1 MVTSEP
7 DIIERSSE
15 ASLEWQQEPGR
26 SGAGDD
32 PARHALLANL
42 RHELRN
48 TLSAIIGFSEI
59 LLEDME
65 QADGPGPSADLQG
78 VNRAGKQILAVIID
92 VLDPEKIEAN
102 LSNPDFQRILAVLQ
116 ERLRMP
122 LSTLISHGET
132 LCESAQKAERQ
143 GLADDLHVI
152 YGLAKQLKEI
162 VEQLVFPSSVAS
174 MIPGNG
180 NKKPDKAKAIHDAA
194 DIIQSMGS
202 LSSPREA
209 PRGCILVVDDDEA
222 NRGLLCSCLKR
233 AGHSIITA
241 ENGRQALDLLTAHDF
256 DLVLLDIIMP
266 EMNGYQVLKQ
276 MRNTDRLHNIPV
288 IMISAFNEVDSAVRC
303 IEIGAEEY
311 LSKPF
316 DPNMLRARVKACLEK
331 KMERDE
337 TVRELSTDLDSKASQ
352 LQATSEKLG
361 ASRREIE
368 LLEEKT
374 SSIESA
380 VQQEIEKIRRVSIS
394 DILVM
399 VVCGFILGLVF
410 NAANP
415 GSVRLLPQSWSASS
429 PPFIDLDS
437 AKAKFDAKSVLFV
450 DARPP
455 EYYRQGHIPGAVNL
469 PASLFDFVYMMKLAG
484 TDPEREIIVYGR
496 DISRL
501 HDEETASRLQ
511 ARGHRNISIMPGS
524 LAAWQKRGHPVEE

>member
-7 DIIERSSE
+7 EIIEGSGGI
-15 ASLEWQQEPGR
+15 SLQWQQDPNRRGPEDG
-26 SGAGDD
+26 

-59 LLEDME
+59 LLEDLE
-65 QADGPGPSADLQG
+65 QAEGPGPSADLQC
-78 VNRAGKQILAVIID
+78 VNQAGKQILTVIIE
-92 VLDPEKIEAN
+92 VLDPGKIEAK
-102 LSNPDFQRILAVLQ
+102 LSNPDFQRVLAVLQ
-116 ERLRMP
+116 ERLGMP
-122 LSTLISHGET
+122 LSTLISHGEA
-132 LCESAQKAERQ
+132 LCECAQKAERQ
-143 GLADDLHVI
+143 NLADDLHII

-162 VEQLVFPSSVAS
+162 VEQLIFPASVAS
-174 MIPGNG
+174 MIPGNA
-180 NKKPDKAKAIHDAA
+180 NRKPDKAKAIHEAA
-194 DIIQSMGS
+194 GIIQSMGS
-202 LSSPREA
+202 KSLPREA
-209 PRGCILVVDDDEA
+209 PQGCILVVDDDEA

-233 AGHSIITA
+233 AGHTTVTA
-241 ENGRQALDLLTAHDF
+241 ENGRQALDLLTARDF
-256 DLVLLDIIMP
+256 DLVLLDIVMP

-276 MRNTDRLHNIPV
+276 IRNTDRLHNVPV
-288 IMISAFNEVDSAVRC
+288 IMISAFTEVDSAVRC

-337 TVRELSTDLDSKASQ
+337 TVRELSTDLDEKASQ
-352 LQATSEKLG
+352 LQATSERLG
-361 ASRREIE
+361 ASRRKIE

-380 VQQEIEKIRRVSIS
+380 VQQEIEKIRRVSPF
-394 DILVM
+394 DILVI
-399 VVCGFILGLVF
+399 VVCGFVLGLVF

-415 GSVRLLPQSWSASS
+415 SAVRLLPQSWSASS

-437 AKAKFDAKSVLFV
+437 AKAKFDEKSVLFV
-450 DARPP
+450 DARPA
-455 EYYRQGHIPGAVNL
+455 EYYRQGHIPGAVSL
-469 PASLFDFVYMMKLAG
+469 PASLFDFVYMMKFAG
-484 TDPEREIIVYGR
+484 TDPEREVIIYGR

-511 ARGHRNISIMPGS
+511 ARGHRNISIMPDS
-524 LAAWQKRGHPVEE
+524 LAAWRKRGYPLEE